1 MTTQA
6 YSAQRENQ
14 YPSAVDSVP
23 AQGFDSAPHSE
34 CPHPGN
40 RKPRRTPNTDL
51 SRLIAPNGK
60 RRPKLIAGIL
70 DGLHWGLIQRRGG
83 LYDAIARDACLAA
96 SPVGEDGPEHRKRRF
111 RGDAC
116 ANLAALAMQL
126 VAHADAITGLVGVPR
141 AGRGLVKLTI
151 EEHIARAGLS
161 ASAGERAWKV
171 LCRLGFA
178 KIQTIR
184 RKTDRGVR
192 SETPTIWVM
201 LRVLAGMCGLRGTF
215 TKQLRRLRDAGAS
228 VARKG
233 MQTVASALRPA
244 TAGPTA
250 DERRAVAEVAAE
262 RAREAARPRGTG
274 GPPPGGWD
282 AFLAAIGDT

>member
-6 YSAQRENQ
+6 YSAPRENQ

-51 SRLIAPNGK
+51 ARLIAPNGK
-60 RRPKLIAGIL
+60 RRPKLVAGIL

-83 LYDAIARDACLAA
+83 LYNAISRDACLAA
-96 SPVGEDGPEHRKRRF
+96 SPVGEDGPERRKRRF

-126 VAHADAITGLVGVPR
+126 VAHADAKTGLVSVPR

-151 EEHIARAGLS
+151 EEHVARAGLS
-161 ASAGERAWKV
+161 PSAGERAWKV

-178 KIQTIR
+178 EIRTFR

-192 SETPTIWVM
+192 SDPPTIWVM
-201 LRVLAGMCGLRGTF
+201 LDVLAGLCGLGGTF
-215 TKQLRRLRDAGAS
+215 AKQLRRLRNAGAS
-228 VARKG
+228 AARKG
-233 MQTVASALRPA
+233 MQTVASALRSAP
-244 TAGPTA
+244 AGPSA
-250 DERRAVAEVAAE
+250 DERRAAAEVAAE

-274 GPPPGGWD
+274 VPPPGGWD
-282 AFLAAIGDT
+282 ALFAGIGDT